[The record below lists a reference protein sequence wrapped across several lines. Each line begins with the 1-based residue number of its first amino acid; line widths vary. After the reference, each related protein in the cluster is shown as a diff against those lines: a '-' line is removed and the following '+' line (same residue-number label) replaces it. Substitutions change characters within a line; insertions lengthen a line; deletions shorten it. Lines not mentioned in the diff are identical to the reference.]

1 MAELTHGFRI
11 DEQRCKGCLSCM
23 RVCPTRAIRVRNC
36 KASYKP
42 DHCIDCGVCLTA
54 CPSNAIGATTWSV
67 EDLGRFAFKVAV
79 PCPVLFG
86 QFPPGISPAVVADGL
101 LSLGFD
107 AVWDYGVEIGLV
119 ARAIQEYVERWK
131 GVTPLISISCPVVVR
146 LVQVSYPHLVEHLIP
161 IQLPRELAG
170 RQAKRTYAAKLGL
183 REDEVGAIYITPCQ
197 AKTISI
203 LQPAEDTVSHLDGT
217 LGITDVYNSIL
228 THARLR
234 RDHEGRPDQR
244 PVVRNSTFLRWHVS
258 EGMGHRLPA
267 HRYLR
272 VTGLSNVIQT
282 FDDIEKGKLRK
293 VDFLEAYSCWGGC
306 TGGNLAVANV
316 YVARSAVHT
325 LTAELPRKDAET
337 EAEVARRY
345 ATEMFSLDRPIQP
358 RPIRGRT
365 GSLKERVRMIQH
377 AEATLATLPG
387 LNCGLCGAPTC
398 KELAKD
404 VSAGDARKSDCL
416 FLSGS
421 RLDELRAAYL
431 RRAE

>member
-1 MAELTHGFRI
+1 
-11 DEQRCKGCLSCM
+11 M
-23 RVCPTRAIRVRNC
+23 RVCPTHAIRVRNR

-42 DHCIDCGVCLTA
+42 DHCIDCGVCLTT

-86 QFPPGISPAVVADGL
+86 QFPPGISPAVVVDGL

-107 AVWDYGVEIGLV
+107 AVWDYAIEIGLV
-119 ARAIQEYVERWK
+119 ARAIQEYMERWR

-146 LVQVSYPHLVEHLIP
+146 LVQVSYPHLVEQLIP

-217 LGITDVYNSIL
+217 LGIIDVYNSIL
-228 THARLR
+228 MHARLQ

-258 EGMGHRLPA
+258 EGLGHRLPA

-345 ATEMFSLDRPIQP
+345 ATETFSLDRPIQP
-358 RPIRGRT
+358 RSIRGRT
-365 GSLKERVRMIQH
+365 GNLKERVRMIQH

-404 VSAGDARKSDCL
+404 VSTGDARKSDCV
-416 FLSGS
+416 FLSKS

-431 RRAE
+431 QRED